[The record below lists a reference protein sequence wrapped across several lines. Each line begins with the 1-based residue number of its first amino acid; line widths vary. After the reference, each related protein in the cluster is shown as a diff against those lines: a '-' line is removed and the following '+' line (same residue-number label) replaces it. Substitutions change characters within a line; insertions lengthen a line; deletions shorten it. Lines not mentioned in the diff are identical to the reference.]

1 MQIRCRSFIP
11 DVCERK
17 RIVSSEYLPNSFY
30 AVRYLR
36 RVLSFYSF
44 PKNLINTKCYLV
56 TTKSAYENRTPN
68 WYTTDVSHP
77 TEIVVSCARCA
88 RIHGRTEAL
97 SYQHTAD
104 PHWIIA
110 LPHCVAKA
118 DQVAPGLIN
127 GYPIWRQTNLNL
139 SSPVS
144 TPSQKQLFIA
154 LIESTQICITGHRSI
169 YTIFIRFSYSKF
181 CFVIKQFDTNL
192 QSNITHRFSFASEYL
207 ESEKL
212 AWILLFVASFF
223 FHVKIVF

>member
-1 MQIRCRSFIP
+1 MRTETDRFF
-11 DVCERK
+11 R
-17 RIVSSEYLPNSFY
+17 VSSELVLCGSTFTTRFI
-30 AVRYLR
+30 A
-36 RVLSFYSF
+36 VLSRTC
-44 PKNLINTKCYLV
+44 LINTKCYLV

-88 RIHGRTEAL
+88 RIHGPTEAL
-97 SYQHTAD
+97 SAQHTAD

-154 LIESTQICITGHRSI
+154 LIESTQICITEHRRI
-169 YTIFIRFSYSKF
+169 YTIFIRFSCSKL
-181 CFVIKQFDTNL
+181 CFVIKQLDTNL
-192 QSNITHRFSFASEYL
+192 QSNITHRFSFANRISRIGKASL
-207 ESEKL
+207 DFTLCSDFVFF
-212 AWILLFVASFF
+212 AIVDILLNQRRT
-223 FHVKIVF
+223 